1 MTLSERR
8 EPTFHAVGRDSNGLA
23 PASDHHHA
31 AALAH
36 HPIKPAS
43 HFTRFVSGFQALSTL
58 IGVPIA
64 LASGYSLYRANFA
77 PETACANLRA
87 SIVQMLDKNVDAAT
101 RRMLV
106 KRDIESFEQ
115 SCGAVDP
122 DAHAAFK
129 TLLDADKPTSM
140 AAKPQG
146 IAKVPVATI
155 KDTPKPSAKEPVK
168 EAAREPG
175 KEPGKNELRPAIVEK
190 KPVAVP
196 QAVAA
201 APAAETHPGGMSDT
215 RWLDAVRS
223 ALVDPPAE
231 HKDVVAEPAPVKP
244 AKLEVAKPEAAKPEV
259 AKVEPKPELV
269 KAEPA
274 KPDQLKPEP
283 LKSEQAK
290 AELPKPETVKAEPGQ
305 PEPVKAELKPVVTSK
320 PGDPVLQ
327 PSWSVNQASA
337 APASAAPLPPA
348 VEVAT
353 PPEPARVG
361 DHPVPPGS
369 VPSSQYATDS
379 SWVGKIPFVGRMIDR

>member
-1 MTLSERR
+1 MALSERR
-8 EPTFHAVGRDSNGLA
+8 EPTFHAVGRDGEASYPAA
-23 PASDHHHA
+23 PHHGV
-31 AALAH
+31 AAL

-129 TLLDADKPTSM
+129 TLLDAEKPASV
-140 AAKPQG
+140 AARPQAA
-146 IAKVPVATI
+146 AKVPVAAI
-155 KDTPKPSAKEPVK
+155 KDTPKPAAKEPVK

-175 KEPGKNELRPAIVEK
+175 KSELRPAIVEK
-190 KPVAVP
+190 KPVATP

-201 APAAETHPGGMSDT
+201 APDAETRQAPMSDT
-215 RWLDAVRS
+215 RWLDAVRQ
-223 ALVDPPAE
+223 ALVDPPGEA
-231 HKDVVAEPAPVKP
+231 KTIEPKAVEPKAVE
-244 AKLEVAKPEAAKPEV
+244 AKATEAAPARPKPVKPEV
-259 AKVEPKPELV
+259 AK
-269 KAEPA
+269 AEPMTI
-274 KPDQLKPEP
+274 E
-283 LKSEQAK
+283 SAK
-290 AELPKPETVKAEPGQ
+290 ADAAKAAETKTEAAKAATG
-305 PEPVKAELKPVVTSK
+305 ELKPVVPSK
-320 PGDPVLQ
+320 PGEPVLQ
-327 PSWSVNQASA
+327 PAWATNPPPA
-337 APASAAPLPPA
+337 APAAAAPLPPA
-348 VEVAT
+348 VEVST
-353 PPEPARVG
+353 PPEPARNG
-361 DHPVPPGS
+361 DHPVPPGT
-369 VPSSQYATDS
+369 VPSAQYATDS

>member
-1 MTLSERR
+1 MALSERR
-8 EPTFHAVGRDSNGLA
+8 EPTFHAVRRDSNGLA
-23 PASDHHHA
+23 PASDHHTA

-36 HPIKPAS
+36 HPVKPAS
-43 HFTRFVSGFQALSTL
+43 HFTRFVSGFQAISTL

-106 KRDIESFEQ
+106 KRDIEAFEQ

-129 TLLDADKPTSM
+129 ALLDADKPTLV
-140 AAKPQG
+140 AAKPQAV
-146 IAKVPVATI
+146 AKVPVAAV
-155 KDTPKPSAKEPVK
+155 KDTPKPSVKEPVK
-168 EAAREPG
+168 EAAKELAREPS
-175 KEPGKNELRPAIVEK
+175 KSELRPAIAEK

-201 APAAETHPGGMSDT
+201 APATETHPGGMSDT

-231 HKDVVAEPAPVKP
+231 HKDVAPEPAQVKP
-244 AKLEVAKPEAAKPEV
+244 AKLEIPKPEIAKPEVTKPEV
-259 AKVEPKPELV
+259 AKVEPKPE
-269 KAEPA
+269 P
-274 KPDQLKPEP
+274 
-283 LKSEQAK
+283 
-290 AELPKPETVKAEPGQ
+290 VKAEPGQ
-305 PEPVKAELKPVVTSK
+305 AEPAKAELKPVVTSK

-327 PSWSVNQASA
+327 PAWSVNQPPA
-337 APASAAPLPPA
+337 APAAAAPLPPA
-348 VEVAT
+348 VEVSA
-353 PPEPARVG
+353 PPEPAHDG
-361 DHPVPPGS
+361 DHPVPPGT
-369 VPSSQYATDS
+369 VPSTQYATDS